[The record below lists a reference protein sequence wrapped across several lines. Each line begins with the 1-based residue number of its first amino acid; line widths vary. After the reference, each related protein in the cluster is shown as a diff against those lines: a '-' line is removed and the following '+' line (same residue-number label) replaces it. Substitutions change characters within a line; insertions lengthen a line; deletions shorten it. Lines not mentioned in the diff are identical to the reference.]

1 VWNVHGNNAVITLG
15 ISLPSTER
23 QKQTNGN
30 NQHVCSFYNEIDP
43 IIGILPVS
51 APPVVME
58 SSKAVVN
65 NLPSL

>member
-1 VWNVHGNNAVITLG
+1 M
-15 ISLPSTER
+15 
-23 QKQTNGN
+23 GN
-30 NQHVCSFYNEIDP
+30 NQHGCSFYNEIDL
-43 IIGILPVS
+43 IIGIRPVS